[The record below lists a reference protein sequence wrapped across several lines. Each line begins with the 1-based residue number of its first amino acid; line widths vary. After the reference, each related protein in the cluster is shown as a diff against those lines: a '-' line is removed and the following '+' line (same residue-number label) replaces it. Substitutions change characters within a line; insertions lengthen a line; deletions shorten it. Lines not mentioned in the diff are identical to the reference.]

1 MSYVALDDLDNQ
13 PSSWRLPCVLV
24 GVVALLA
31 VSLWA
36 WIGQL
41 TTAAGG
47 DPLPRLELA
56 SFRGQDVSVAE
67 QALLAQRFV
76 VNVRYLPSEGQA
88 RGQVFSES
96 PVAGAKVEEGAVIT
110 LSVSDGQAGQAVP
123 AVVGQQLSDVQT
135 LLVSNGFTVTTTD
148 QASETTPL
156 REVISSSP
164 EAGGRVVLGGS
175 VALAVSSG
183 PAPRTIPDVVGKPF
197 NDVMLALGRGGFGIG
212 TITRTSSKDQP
223 VGTVLS
229 SDPPAGAPVP
239 RDYPVKLT
247 VVAPPQQTKVPF
259 VVGVRQ
265 ASAETVLKA
274 EGLASSVV
282 PGVATAGQAPGTVI
296 GQSIPG
302 GAPVDYG
309 TSVILTVVPG
319 GP

>member
-1 MSYVALDDLDNQ
+1 MSFVPLDDLDNQ
-13 PSSWRLPCVLV
+13 PSAWRLPCVFA

-41 TTAAGG
+41 TSAAGG
-47 DPLPRLELA
+47 DPLPRLELT
-56 SFRGQDVSVAE
+56 SFRGQDVAVAE
-67 QALLAQRFV
+67 KALLAQGFV

-96 PVAGAKVEEGAVIT
+96 PVAGAKVEEGAIIT

-123 AVVGQQLSDVQT
+123 AVVGQQLADVQN
-135 LLVSNGFTVTTTD
+135 LLISNGFTVTTTD
-148 QASETTPL
+148 QPSESSPPG
-156 REVISSSP
+156 EVISSSP

-175 VALAVSSG
+175 VTLVVSSG
-183 PAPRTIPDVVGKPF
+183 PAPRIVPEVVGKPF

-212 TITRTSSKDQP
+212 TITRTSSTDQA

-229 SDPPAGAPVP
+229 SDPPAGSPVP
-239 RDYPVKLT
+239 RDFPVKLT
-247 VVAPPQQTKVPF
+247 IVAPPQQTKVPF
-259 VVGVRQ
+259 VVGIRQ
-265 ASAETVLKA
+265 ASAETALKA
-274 EGLASSVV
+274 EGLTSSVT